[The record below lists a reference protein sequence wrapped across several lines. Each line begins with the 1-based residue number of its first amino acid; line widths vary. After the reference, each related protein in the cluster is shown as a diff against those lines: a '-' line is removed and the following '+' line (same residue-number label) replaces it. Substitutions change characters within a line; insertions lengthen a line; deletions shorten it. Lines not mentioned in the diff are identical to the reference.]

1 MHSTWIGFS
10 QHGKTENKQKFQ
22 LCLKTKLVVANG
34 DPVAAAAVV
43 VVATVVVGGGGI
55 VVVVAVVIVSGS
67 VCLIQK

>member
-1 MHSTWIGFS
+1 MDFPR
-10 QHGKTENKQKFQ
+10 HGKTENKQKFQ

-43 VVATVVVGGGGI
+43 VVATVVVVVGFVGI